1 MVKKLLLSP
10 APEKSTFAQTCN
22 LLSQY
27 LKAGKANL
35 GDISLAANFDHQQPP
50 VSYKSSSS
58 AAAPTTTLD
67 LLPGIGSS
75 SSSNREGES
84 RELYDG
90 KPLPRFTGF
99 GSTTTGAGGESGAQ
113 MTIFY
118 GGKVIVF
125 NDFPAEKAKEI
136 VGLVSEQQGISS
148 NNKSQD
154 EQINNNINTA
164 AAAAASSSSTS
175 PDAGQRIGH
184 LRPPQPRPM
193 GSDLPIARRASL
205 HRFLEKRKD
214 RVTSRGPYHQFE
226 SPKAADGDKKNPWID
241 RRMSQSA
248 THLEL
253 SL

>member
-1 MVKKLLLSP
+1 MVKKLLLSPSP

-35 GDISLAANFDHQQPP
+35 GDISLAAKFDHQQPP
-50 VSYKSSSS
+50 VNYKSSS

-75 SSSNREGES
+75 SSNREGES
-84 RELYDG
+84 GELYDG

-99 GSTTTGAGGESGAQ
+99 GSTTTGAGGEGGAQ

-136 VGLVSEQQGISS
+136 MGLVSEQHGIS

-154 EQINNNINTA
+154 EQINNNNT

-248 THLEL
+248 TQLEL